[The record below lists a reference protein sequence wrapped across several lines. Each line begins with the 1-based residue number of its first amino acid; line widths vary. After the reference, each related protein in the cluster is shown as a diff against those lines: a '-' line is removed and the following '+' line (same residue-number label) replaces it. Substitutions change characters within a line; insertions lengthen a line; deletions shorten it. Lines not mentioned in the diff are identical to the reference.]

1 MMLDCIHSKSLRFAA
16 LVALGLGVARRSE
29 AQSEQRGRLEG
40 MVVDSV
46 HARPMAG
53 VRVVAIS
60 ADARPDGRDSASTD
74 SLGRYRMNSLPA
86 GRYVVGFESPL
97 LDSLEITLAPHEV
110 TIAPAGAARLDLA
123 LPPAAKL
130 RAAMCPGVTLPPQT
144 GVLFGHVVDPESENP
159 LPGVVLA
166 LSWREL
172 GIDRNTLRPQNNAR
186 SASVTTDAKGWY
198 RVCGVPTDTWL
209 SLQLQHG
216 GRTGPVLRAL
226 VGDTLGIAVRHLS
239 FTESA
244 SQSITDS
251 LSSGERGIPI
261 GSLTGTAM
269 LTGVVRGSGDAPVSS
284 AEVGVRGTSA
294 RSRTDASGQYSLH
307 GLPAGTQVLEVRHV
321 GYVAAQTSV
330 ELRSG
335 ATVTSDVRLQ
345 RIVNLD
351 SMRVVATRDRYTEFN
366 DHRKHQTF
374 GIFLGPEEMARQRV
388 SYTSDI
394 IEKLPGFR
402 VVGSGPKAQVVSSRG
417 ASPSCARSKVHV
429 VIDGVENLAINDAIS
444 ADIAAIE
451 AYRVGEPAPAPYDH
465 GCGVILIW
473 TKR

>member
-1 MMLDCIHSKSLRFAA
+1 MLDCIHTPSLRLAA
-16 LVALGLGVARRSE
+16 LVALSVFVARRSE
-29 AQSEQRGRLEG
+29 AQGDQRGRLEG
-40 MVVDSV
+40 TVTDSV
-46 HARPMAG
+46 HARPLAG
-53 VRVVAIS
+53 VRVVAIA
-60 ADARPDGRDSASTD
+60 ADARPDARDSASTD
-74 SLGRYRMNSLPA
+74 SLGRYHIDSLPP

-97 LDSLEITLAPHEV
+97 LDSLEIALPPHEV
-110 TIAPAGAARLDLA
+110 AISAGRAATMDLA

-130 RAAMCPGVTLPPQT
+130 RAALCPGVTLPPQT
-144 GVLFGHVVDPESENP
+144 GVIFGHVVDPESENP

-172 GIDRNTLRPQNNAR
+172 GVDRNTLRPQNSAR
-186 SASVTTDAKGWY
+186 SASVTTDARGWY

-209 SLQLQHG
+209 SLQLQRE

-226 VGDTLGIAVRHLS
+226 GGDSLGIAVRHLS

-244 SQSITDS
+244 SRSIADS
-251 LSSGERGIPI
+251 LSSEGRGIPT

-269 LTGVVRGSGDAPVSS
+269 LTGIVRGSGDVPVSS

-321 GYVAAQTSV
+321 GYLPAQTSV

-335 ATVTSDVRLQ
+335 VTVTGDVQLQ
-345 RIVNLD
+345 RVVNLD
-351 SMRVVATRDRYTEFN
+351 SIRVVATSDRYTEFN
-366 DHRKHQTF
+366 DHRKHKLF
-374 GIFLGPEEMARQRV
+374 GIFLGPEEIARQRV

-394 IEKLPGFR
+394 IEKLPGFQII
-402 VVGSGPKAQVVSSRG
+402 GMGPKAQVASSRG
-417 ASPSCARSKVHV
+417 ASPSCVRQKVHV
-429 VIDGVENLAINDAIS
+429 VIDGVENLAINDAIA
-444 ADIAAIE
+444 ADIGAIE
-451 AYRVGEPAPAPYDH
+451 AYRAGEIAPAPYDH

>member
-1 MMLDCIHSKSLRFAA
+1 MLDCIHTRSLRLAA
-16 LVALGLGVARRSE
+16 FVALSLFVARRSE
-29 AQSEQRGRLEG
+29 AQGEQRGRLEG
-40 MVVDSV
+40 MVIDSV
-46 HARPMAG
+46 HARPLAG
-53 VRVVAIS
+53 VRVVAIA
-60 ADARPDGRDSASTD
+60 ADARPDARDSASTD
-74 SLGRYRMNSLPA
+74 SLGRYRIDALPP

-97 LDSLEITLAPHEV
+97 LDSLEIALPPREV
-110 TIAPAGAARLDLA
+110 AIAAGRAATLDLA

-130 RAAMCPGVTLPPQT
+130 RAALCPGVTLPSQT
-144 GVLFGHVVDPESENP
+144 GVIFGHVVDPESENP

-172 GIDRNTLRPQNNAR
+172 GVDRNTLRPQNNAR
-186 SASVTTDAKGWY
+186 SASVVTDAKGWY

-209 SLQLQHG
+209 SLQLQHE

-244 SQSITDS
+244 SQSIADS
-251 LSSGERGIPI
+251 LPVGGRGIAT

-269 LTGVVRGSGDAPVSS
+269 LTGIVRGSGDAPVSS
-284 AEVGVRGTSA
+284 AEVGVRGTSG
-294 RSRTDASGQYSLH
+294 RSRTDASGQYSLR

-321 GYVAAQTSV
+321 GYLPAQTSV

-366 DHRKHQTF
+366 DHRKHQVF
-374 GIFLGPEEMARQRV
+374 GIFIGPEEMARQRV
-388 SYTSDI
+388 SYSSDI

-402 VVGSGPKAQVVSSRG
+402 IVGSGPKAQVVSSRG

-429 VIDGVENLAINDAIS
+429 VIDGVENLAINDAIA

-451 AYRVGEPAPAPYDH
+451 AYREGEPAPPPYDR
-465 GCGVILIW
+465 GCGVILVW